1 MLNIGNQR
9 DGQRKRDLG
18 NRLCRRGR
26 FKMNHEE
33 LAKKYF
39 DEKYHCSQAVLAA
52 LVYVL
57 GLTEEQALK
66 LGGWFDCAA
75 GGRTHIRIL

>member
-1 MLNIGNQR
+1 
-9 DGQRKRDLG
+9 
-18 NRLCRRGR
+18 
-26 FKMNHEE
+26 MNHVE

-39 DEKYHCSQAVLAA
+39 EEKYHCSQAVLAA
-52 LVYVL
+52 FVYEL